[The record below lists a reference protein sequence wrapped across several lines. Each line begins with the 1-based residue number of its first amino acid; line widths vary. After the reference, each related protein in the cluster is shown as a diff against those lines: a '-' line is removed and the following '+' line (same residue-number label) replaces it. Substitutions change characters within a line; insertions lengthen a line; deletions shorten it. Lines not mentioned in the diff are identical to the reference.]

1 MKITLK
7 DNVVAEV
14 TRGTT
19 VLGLAE
25 SISPSIAKN
34 VLCGRVNGVLVDLN
48 QTINKNCKLELITKS
63 SEESKVLLNHTA
75 SHIVAQA
82 VKSIFPSCKLVTG
95 GGDYDGFYYDFD
107 FKTSLQTESL
117 STIETEVNAILKAGF
132 VIEKNEVPRYE
143 AIIKMSEFEEPY
155 KIESLELGNAEDVGV
170 VKCGDFVDLCD
181 GAHLKSTKLIKR
193 IILTK
198 FSEVTNNGDY
208 FGGGSFTRI
217 EGKAFFSENDYDDYL
232 SQIKKS
238 KFADHKIIGETQQLF
253 VLNDYGSAVWLP
265 DGVKLKSA
273 LVDFLHE
280 IHSARGYLEIN
291 SPIIE
296 KNDVYQSKVYTDFC
310 KTSNYELM
318 KVDENRVVKPINCPS
333 AMLVYKL
340 KQRNK
345 EELPLKISECGV
357 LHRDIQGSELNG
369 LLVLSEF
376 TQDDAHIFLTK
387 DQIKDEFFKIFDCI
401 DIFYGTLGLQ
411 YSVELATRPNQFIG
425 ERKVW
430 TETENML
437 KGILS
442 ERFGEG
448 GFSVSK
454 AKGSYFAPEVN
465 ILVKDSN
472 LNIWKTGSIKLDVQL
487 PKKFNLQYLVDEDN
501 FEVPVVIHRSMAGSI
516 ERIIA
521 LIIENCVGEFP
532 FWLAPTQVNVQ
543 YSSKRNLKVAERVQN
558 ALHSIKIRANLEQI
572 KKPTENLDAD
582 PYVPYTIFIDS
593 TMVKN
598 QSVMVAIRGRTE
610 SFEVPIK
617 RFLEG
622 LDELNKTR
630 MNNLYYEF

>member
-34 VLCGRVNGVLVDLN
+34 VLCGRVNGALVDLN
-48 QTINKNCKLELITKS
+48 QEINKNCKLELITKS

-75 SHIVAQA
+75 SHILAQA
-82 VKSIFPSCKLVTG
+82 VKSIFPSCKLVEG

-117 STIETEVNAILKAGF
+117 STIEAEVNTILKAGF
-132 VIEKNEVPRYE
+132 VIEKEEVPRYE

-155 KIESLELGNAEDVGV
+155 KIESLELGNIEDVGV
-170 VKCGDFVDLCD
+170 VKCGDFVDLCS
-181 GAHLKSTKLIKR
+181 GAHLQSTKLIKR

-198 FSEVTNNGDY
+198 FSEVTNNGEY
-208 FGGGSFTRI
+208 FGGGTFTRI

-238 KFADHKIIGETQQLF
+238 KFADHKVIGETQQLF

-310 KTSNYELM
+310 KTSNYKLM

-340 KQRNK
+340 KQRTK
-345 EELPLKISECGV
+345 EELPIKISECGV

-387 DQIKDEFFKIFDCI
+387 DQIKEEFFKIFDCM
-401 DIFYGTLGLQ
+401 DVFYSTLGLQ
-411 YSVELATRPNQFIG
+411 YSVELATRPMQFIG

-430 TETENML
+430 TETETLL
-437 KGILS
+437 KNILS

-448 GFSVSK
+448 FSINK
-454 AKGSYFAPEVN
+454 GKGSYFAPEVN

-487 PKKFNLQYLVDEDN
+487 PKKFNLQYAVDKDN
-501 FEVPVVIHRSMAGSI
+501 FEIPVVIHRTMAGSI

-532 FWLAPTQVNVQ
+532 FWLAPTQVRVQ

-582 PYVPYTIFIDS
+582 TYIPYTIFIDS
-593 TMVKN
+593 NMVKN
-598 QSVMVAIRGRTE
+598 QSVMVAVRGRTE

-617 RFLEG
+617 KFLEG